1 MTLQIKNNGLMH
13 QVKKTLKLIRVSV
26 LEGEEV
32 NNLKENVDYLSF
44 QRYSW
49 RLDLMPRTK
58 MVQPFYTHV
67 HNPAITVLLLGFI
80 KPGLD
85 EAQLNPGGFSF
96 LCASG
101 VVFFF
106 LLVFLL
112 IGNASITYF
121 TLVCTDSVRDLGQLF
136 CFQKTGHLSTAQIHS

>member
-1 MTLQIKNNGLMH
+1 MH

-101 VVFFF
+101 VFFF
-106 LLVFLL
+106 FSSGIFTDRQCQYHLFHFGVHRQRKRSWPAFFVSRKQDIYPQHKSTVKQSLL
-112 IGNASITYF
+112 
-121 TLVCTDSVRDLGQLF
+121 
-136 CFQKTGHLSTAQIHS
+136 